1 MRRTAA
7 PRLAV
12 LLTAAALAL
21 VGCGGSSNTEA
32 GTDTATATATAT
44 ATETIQVEHAQGTTA
59 VPLNPQRVVT
69 FDMASL
75 DTLDALGVD
84 AVKGVPQQSVP
95 TYLEKYAG
103 DGYTNVGT
111 LFEPDYEALPAL
123 EPDLIIVGGRSSAAY
138 AELAKTFTVI
148 DLSADSTTF
157 VDSMKKNVTTLGR
170 IFDKQDAAAAALT
183 ALEGRIAKVKTAAAD
198 AGTGLVLLTSG
209 GEVTA
214 YGTGSRFDAVHSVF
228 GVTPAVQKIQHEAQ
242 HGEAVSFEFIA
253 RANPDWLLVVDRDAA
268 TGESGKSAQQV
279 LDNALVARTA
289 AWKSD
294 QVVYLDPEAWYIVGG
309 GLTSAGTMVGQ
320 FENAFKA

>member
-1 MRRTAA
+1 MRRTTS
-7 PRLAV
+7 PRIVA
-12 LLTAAALAL
+12 LLTAAALTL
-21 VGCGGSSNTEA
+21 VGCGGSPDTQA
-32 GTDTATATATAT
+32 GGDAATK
-44 ATETIQVEHAQGTTA
+44 TIQVEHAQGTTA
-59 VPLNPQRVVT
+59 VPVNPQRVVT

-123 EPDLIIVGGRSSAAY
+123 QPDLIIVGGRSSAAY

-148 DLSADSTTF
+148 DLSADSTKF

-170 IFDKQDAAAAALT
+170 IFDRQDAAASALT
-183 ALEGRIAKVKTAAAD
+183 ALEGRIAKVRTAAAD

-228 GVTPAVQKIQHEAQ
+228 GVRPAVQKIKHEAQ
-242 HGEAVSFEFIA
+242 HGEAISFEYIA
-253 RANPDWLLVVDRDAA
+253 QANPDWLLVVDRDAA

-279 LDNALVARTA
+279 LDNALVARTT

-309 GLTSAGTMVGQ
+309 GLTAAGTMVGQ
-320 FENAFKA
+320 CENAFKA

>member
-1 MRRTAA
+1 MKRTTA
-7 PRLAV
+7 PRLAA
-12 LLTAAALAL
+12 LLTAAAVAL
-21 VGCGGSSNTEA
+21 IGCGSSPDTQA
-32 GTDTATATATAT
+32 GRNAATP
-44 ATETIQVEHAQGTTA
+44 TIQVEHAQGTTA
-59 VPLNPQRVVT
+59 VPVNPQRVVT

-111 LFEPDYEALPAL
+111 PFEPDYEALPAL
-123 EPDLIIVGGRSSAAY
+123 EPDLIIVGGRSSAAS

-148 DLSADSTTF
+148 DLSADSTKF
-157 VDSMKKNVTTLGR
+157 VDSLKKNVTTLGR

-183 ALEGRIAKVKTAAAD
+183 AIEGRIAKVRTAAGD

-228 GVTPAVQKIQHEAQ
+228 GVKPAVQKIKHEAQ

-253 RANPDWLLVVDRDAA
+253 QANPEWLLVVDRDAA
-268 TGESGKSAQQV
+268 TGESGKSARQI
-279 LDNALVARTA
+279 LDNALVGRTT
-289 AWKSD
+289 AWTSD
-294 QVVYLDPEAWYIVGG
+294 QVVYLDPEAWYVVGG
-309 GLTSAGTMVGQ
+309 GLTSTGTMVGQ
-320 FENAFKA
+320 FESAFQA